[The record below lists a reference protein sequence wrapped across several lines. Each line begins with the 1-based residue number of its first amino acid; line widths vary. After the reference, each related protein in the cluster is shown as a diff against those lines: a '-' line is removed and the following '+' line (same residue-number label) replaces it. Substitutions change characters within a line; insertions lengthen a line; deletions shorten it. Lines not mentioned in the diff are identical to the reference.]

1 MRISPYED
9 GPFEYDEDPF
19 REKIAPPTDD
29 EMLQEIG
36 EKNLHIIRQVA
47 AGMNLGNVEVTATF
61 DNRVEIK
68 EFTIRGLL
76 LPISPRGGERG
87 ERRRR
92 RSGFV
97 KLLDQLKQG

>member
-29 EMLQEIG
+29 NMLQEIG
-36 EKNLHIIRQVA
+36 ERNLHTIRQVA

-68 EFTIRGLL
+68 ELTIRGLL
-76 LPISPRGGERG
+76 LPISPEEEEEAKKKREERV
-87 ERRRR
+87 R
-92 RSGFV
+92 